1 MMYNNF
7 DLVSNIFKSQYET
20 DFELLDT
27 PQERIEFLQDFV
39 KKNQKNIIELKKG
52 KLPIAVNQT
61 KLSILEDLHEF
72 ILDKLASARLQKR
85 VWPTYETPEAQKIST
100 ELSSETTPKRKPHTF
115 FIAHQKNMGIPR
127 GKAWINFKSL
137 ANESKGEKQIETRL
151 LIHQN
156 KGWLGVPYV
165 WNETGDDARRAV
177 AGRKTPVSWKH
188 FDGSDRA
195 HNFVTPNMNQCK
207 QCHVNREVMAPI
219 GMKAENLNRDVEFV
233 QGTKNQLKHWDDL
246 GLINDVP
253 SDVETGSK
261 FPVWN
266 DPTTGDVLSRARAWL
281 EVNCAHCHNPEGPA
295 NVTGLD
301 LSYHQE
307 DPGRFGVYKPPVAA
321 GRGSRGLRFSIEPGK
336 PEKSF
341 LLHRIQSTELGVM
354 MPTLGRKLVDE
365 EGASLIADWIRQ
377 IVPDNDAE
385 QRMLN
390 PMDTFR
396 DALIFEDAKLGRNL
410 FYSKYLCVTCHTADQ
425 PDGGNIGPKLNG
437 IGSRLQ
443 PEAILESIVS
453 PSAKITE
460 GYAPILITY
469 NQDETISGRIVFE
482 DEHTIT
488 LALPDGTNLS
498 IDKTKITKRETSDQS
513 PMPSM
518 AGLFTVEEAG
528 ALTSFLAS
536 LTE

>member
-1 MMYNNF
+1 MRF
-7 DLVSNIFKSQYET
+7 KSVFLGIVGCLPFLAGCDRTVSIQKKPELPIVVDLESRRPAKLLSEYGLFIDLKNQVPNVGVFPYELNSTHFADYTRSRHYLYVPPGTQAVYQKVGIFKFT
-20 DFELLDT
+20 FGTVL
-27 PQERIEFLQDFV
+27 I
-39 KKNQKNIIELKKG
+39 
-52 KLPIAVNQT
+52 QT
-61 KLSILEDLHEF
+61 LYYLNDIRD
-72 ILDKLASARLQKR
+72 A
-85 VWPTYETPEAQKIST
+85 
-100 ELSSETTPKRKPHTF
+100 
-115 FIAHQKNMGIPR
+115 
-127 GKAWINFKSL
+127 
-137 ANESKGEKQIETRL
+137 SKGEKQIETRL

-219 GMKAENLNRDVEFV
+219 GMKVENLNRDVEFV

-528 ALTSFLAS
+528 ALTSFLVS